1 MYNSQLDHITL
12 NFQHSADGGFIM
24 KIEINRNSNIPINQQ
39 IYENIADRIRS
50 GGLSE
55 DERLPSVRALAKQ
68 LGVSVLTVVRVYAL
82 LEKNELIERIQ
93 GKGTFV
99 KANITSEDK
108 ENNKKNNFEWQ
119 LSVLDYLPRTQ
130 FGTHYGSF
138 ENCFQFSVAAIC
150 PSLLPN
156 RYLEKEIHSNLEKN
170 PSILSSYGPAQGDEE
185 LRKAMSE
192 YLRKQDLNIDHKD
205 ILVTNGTQQGID
217 LVARTFIGPGD
228 VVVTEA
234 PTYPNA
240 IDTFRARGATIIPVP
255 LDKEGMRMDLL
266 QRVCEIYKPKMIY
279 TIPNFQNP
287 TGRVLSR
294 KRREQLLIFA
304 QENQIIIVEDEPW
317 SEIFFDKKPP
327 SPIKSL
333 DKNGFVIYLK
343 GLSKT
348 LVPGCRIGLLTAN
361 GTLFNRLVASKV
373 NTDLGSPLLTQK
385 AILPFFHS
393 KRMED
398 HMEKLRFA
406 LKLRR
411 DKVIELFNS
420 HMPNEVQWIEPTGGL
435 NIWVSIP
442 SEWNT
447 NHLLIECQKENIYFL
462 PGSACFAGEPEN
474 HHLRLNFSY
483 LSDSELENGI
493 LKFCNITRKF
503 LSSNQLFRQSPI
515 M

>member
-1 MYNSQLDHITL
+1 
-12 NFQHSADGGFIM
+12 M

-50 GGLSE
+50 GALLE
-55 DERLPSVRALAKQ
+55 DERLPSVRTLAKQ
-68 LGVSVLTVVRVYAL
+68 LGISLLTVVRVYDL

-99 KANITSEDK
+99 KTKIPLDDK
-108 ENNKKNNFEWQ
+108 GSNEKNNFKWQ

-130 FGTHYGSF
+130 FGAYYGSF
-138 ENCFQFSVAAIC
+138 EKCIQFSVAAIC

-156 RYLEKEIHSNLEKN
+156 RYLETEIHSTLEKN
-170 PSILSSYGPAQGDEE
+170 PSILSSYGPVQGDEE

-192 YLRKQDLNIDHKD
+192 YLRKHDLYINHQD

-228 VVVTEA
+228 VVAIEA
-234 PTYPNA
+234 PTYPAA
-240 IDTFRARGATIIPVP
+240 IDTFRARGAVIVPVP
-255 LDKEGMRMDLL
+255 LDEEGMRMDLL
-266 QRVCEIYKPKMIY
+266 QRVCEKYKPKVIY
-279 TIPNFQNP
+279 TIPNFHNP

-294 KRREQLLIFA
+294 KRREQLLVLA
-304 QENQIIIVEDEPW
+304 EEYQILIVEDDPW
-317 SEIFFDKKPP
+317 SEIYFDKKPP

-333 DKNGFVIYLK
+333 DTNGFVIYLK
-343 GLSKT
+343 GLSKI

-373 NTDLGSPLLTQK
+373 NADLGSPLLTQK
-385 AILPFFHS
+385 AILPLFHS

-406 LKLRR
+406 MKLRR

-420 HMPNEVQWIEPTGGL
+420 HMPNEVEWIQPTGGL

-442 SEWNT
+442 PEWNS
-447 NHLLIECQKENIYFL
+447 NHLLMECQKENIYFL

-474 HHLRLNFSY
+474 QHLRLNFSY
-483 LSDSELENGI
+483 MFDNELEDGI

-503 LSSNQLFRQSPI
+503 LSSNQPYRRSPI